1 MPLQCY
7 KFGDFELDSARFELR
22 RNGHPLKLERIPL
35 ELLILLAEKG
45 GNVVTRQEI
54 SEKLWGKDV
63 FVDTEHVINT
73 AIRKVRSA
81 LQEDADQPHF
91 VQTVPGKGYRFVAQL
106 KDTDGN
112 GKSGTGR
119 EFTVAE
125 TNPTQSVHLKHRN
138 WRRAAIA
145 ALVLLFLAG
154 TALIFNLAGMRD
166 QIFARNKPAPIRSI
180 AVLPLENLSGDPT
193 QYYFADGMTDEL
205 ITALAQNHSFRI
217 VSRTSTMQYKG
228 ASKPLRDIAQA
239 LGVDGIL
246 EGSVNRSAYRVNV
259 NLQLI
264 YAPAD
269 TNRAEAYDRDL
280 NGAFS
285 LPGEVAVTIAKEA
298 HAATPQPAVQRYVN
312 PSAHDAYLQ
321 GRYLWVAGN
330 YGESRKLLRR
340 PSNCSLIM
348 PQPGAAFPPAF
359 WRANWARIPGRSFG
373 PGRGRRTQG
382 GDAG

>member
-7 KFGDFELDSARFELR
+7 KFGDFELDSAALRLR

-54 SEKLWGKDV
+54 SEKPWGKDV
-63 FVDTEHVINT
+63 FVDTEHGINT

-125 TNPTQSVHLKHRN
+125 TTPTQSVHLKHRN

-145 ALVLLFLAG
+145 ALVLLYLAG

-166 QIFARNKPAPIRSI
+166 QIFARNQPAPISI
-180 AVLPLENLSGDPT
+180 AVLPLENLSG
-193 QYYFADGMTDEL
+193 
-205 ITALAQNHSFRI
+205 S
-217 VSRTSTMQYKG
+217 
-228 ASKPLRDIAQA
+228 
-239 LGVDGIL
+239 
-246 EGSVNRSAYRVNV
+246 
-259 NLQLI
+259 
-264 YAPAD
+264 
-269 TNRAEAYDRDL
+269 
-280 NGAFS
+280 
-285 LPGEVAVTIAKEA
+285 
-298 HAATPQPAVQRYVN
+298 TPQD
-312 PSAHDAYLQ
+312 S
-321 GRYLWVAGN
+321 
-330 YGESRKLLRR
+330 LR
-340 PSNCSLIM
+340 
-348 PQPGAAFPPAF
+348 
-359 WRANWARIPGRSFG
+359 
-373 PGRGRRTQG
+373 
-382 GDAG
+382 